1 MHQYFNHS
9 LDLPYSNSVIKY
21 RELTTQEQILLSKI
35 NLTVPYNNDGF
46 YEYFCVLNDIL
57 KNCIKNTD
65 MLDQMDIMEYVMFV
79 TKLRILSIGNTI
91 EFIIENTEQENIK
104 KQKIII
110 NLSFFI
116 KELYNN
122 SKSFLD
128 EKIREKNIN
137 INFKWPSVKDIDIF
151 LKASDIDT
159 ISKTLGEFIKDIK
172 IENASINFQKFNNEQ
187 KQELLDKLSI
197 SLKQKIE
204 NKIFQNLESLMDKNL
219 LGIDYFKNQKFSIYG
234 FGFISFLR
242 MFFSYDIKNLFQEI
256 HYLSDSGLDSNYI
269 LNISPSERKIYIN
282 IVNEHNKA
290 KQSSSSGESSIG
302 TSKTLE
308 DLAVEFN
315 QQ

>member
-1 MHQYFNHS
+1 MYQYFNHS
-9 LDLPYSNSVIKY
+9 LDLPYSNLTIKY

-35 NLTVPYNNDGF
+35 NLTIPYTNDGF
-46 YEYFCVLNDIL
+46 YEYFCFLNDIL
-57 KNCIKNTD
+57 KNCVKD
-65 MLDQMDIMEYVMFV
+65 PSMLDNIDIIEYVMFV
-79 TKLRILSIGNTI
+79 TKLRVLSIGNTI
-91 EFIIENTEQENIK
+91 EFVIENTDQENIK

-116 KELYNN
+116 KELYNAT
-122 SKSFLD
+122 KIFLD
-128 EKIREKNIN
+128 EKIFEKNIN
-137 INFKWPSVKDIDIF
+137 INFKWPSVKDINIF
-151 LKASDIDT
+151 LKASEIE
-159 ISKTLGEFIKDIK
+159 IINKTLGEFIKDIK
-172 IENASINFQKFNNEQ
+172 VQNASINFESFNNQQ
-187 KQELLDKLSI
+187 KQDLLDKLSI
-197 SLKQKIE
+197 NLKQKIE
-204 NKIFQNLESLMDKNL
+204 NKIISTLESLMDKNL
-219 LGIDYFKNQKFSIYG
+219 LGIEYFKNQKFSIYG

-282 IVNEHNKA
+282 IVNENNKA